1 MKKIFKLLK
10 KIHYMHY
17 VASAITL
24 GFVALAV
31 FVFPSGIIRI
41 WESLQDL
48 FWSICYYGNEL
59 MDLGLEV
66 EPTVNNFSVVPWT
79 PIWGLPATW
88 EEFVVIW
95 DKYWALFV
103 TSDNFFN
110 YLKAI
115 SIIAQLAAPILTLMI
130 VFILLLFMMF
140 QKYLSTHNNDY
151 NKDSPALRVFK
162 LVTKYTYIPIK
173 NWIGSFIAF
182 INENSIY
189 KKLWLLIWCY
199 NFNVITI
206 VIEFFAYYFYFV
218 ISFDILNLYRQVYK
232 LLCDI
237 SVVIAFVPLWVW
249 CVVGLWGFD
258 NFRKTI
264 AYQILYWHEAHNCG
278 FIKERS
284 ITSMAC
290 GTMGSNKTTMIT
302 DMALLQEKMFREKA
316 LELMIENDMK
326 FPQFPW
332 INLENFMKHA
342 IRKHIVYNLATIR
355 RTMQHLQFCFYTY
368 HTSDIGIQRV
378 IRKHLK
384 KRYGLEY
391 ENCIFGYDFERYG
404 LEYDDKLK
412 LVDIWSV
419 LSAYAQEY
427 FIYAIKC
434 SLIISNYSIRTDSII
449 DDVGNFPLRD
459 DDFYRRNSASIY
471 EVSRYSKI
479 IDYDAM
485 RLGKKFNPD
494 NPKKDSF
501 EFGVTVDTEKG
512 KERKNNLQLQELK
525 RKDEGVNQKNDGYN
539 DHLKIRRHS
548 GTIDY
553 FPFVKDLSDE
563 QRPES
568 LGADARDLYDIMH
581 IRSSSDTKL
590 ALPLFALEELMY
602 TFFYDKFVSLYLKY
616 RFVRGDN
623 TLLMY
628 LLKKL
633 IVKLQKYYKDTYNLF
648 GYKVLK
654 IQIERGTLDGEMDDK
669 IYYLDNKRI
678 YSDRFSTDAYS
689 DFFTT
694 KALRS
699 KVGIEDLDEYKSTK
713 ATVEELQM
721 QNSYFVADL
730 MNKQENDK

>member
-1 MKKIFKLLK
+1 MKKIFKIFK

-17 VASAITL
+17 VASAITF

-59 MDLGLEV
+59 MDLGFEV

-88 EEFVVIW
+88 EEFLVIW

-110 YLKAI
+110 YMKAI
-115 SIIAQLAAPILTLMI
+115 SIIAQLAAPLLTLMI

-162 LVTKYTYIPIK
+162 VIAKYTYIPIK

-189 KKLWLLIWCY
+189 KKFWILIWCY

-232 LLCDI
+232 LFCDI
-237 SVVIAFVPLWVW
+237 SVVIAFVPLWAW
-249 CVVGLWGFD
+249 CIVGLWGFD
-258 NFRKTI
+258 NFRKNI
-264 AYQILYWHEAHNCG
+264 AYQILYWHEAHNCA
-278 FIKERS
+278 FINDRP
-284 ITSMAC
+284 IVTMTC
-290 GTMGSNKTTMIT
+290 GTMGKNKTTMIT
-302 DMALLQEKMFREKA
+302 DMALLEEKMFREKA
-316 LELMIENDMK
+316 LELMIENDLK
-326 FPQFPW
+326 FPNFPW
-332 INLENFMKHA
+332 CNLENFMKLA

-368 HTSDIGIQRV
+368 HTADIGIQRV

-391 ENCIFGYDFERYG
+391 ENCIFGYDFGRYG

-427 FIYAIKC
+427 FIYVVRS
-434 SLIISNYSIRTDSII
+434 SLIISNYAIRTDSIV
-449 DDVGNFPLRD
+449 DDLGNLPFRD
-459 DDFYRRNSASIY
+459 NDFYQRNSSFIY
-471 EVSRYSKI
+471 EMSRYSNI
-479 IDYDAM
+479 IDHNSL
-485 RLGKKFNPD
+485 RLGKKVGD
-494 NPKKDSF
+494 NDIKKDAF
-501 EFGVTVDTEKG
+501 EFGVVVITEVG
-512 KERKNNLQLQELK
+512 KERKNNIQLLETK
-525 RKDEGVNQKNDGYN
+525 RKEDVANQKNDGFN
-539 DHLKIRRHS
+539 DWLKMIRHS
-548 GTIDY
+548 ATIDY
-553 FPFVKDLSDE
+553 HPFVKVFTDE

-568 LGADARDLYDIMH
+568 WGADARDLCEIIH
-581 IRSSSDTKL
+581 IRKSSETRL
-590 ALPLFALEELMY
+590 AMPFFALGELFY
-602 TFFYDKFVSLYLKY
+602 TFVFDKFVSIYNRY
-616 RFVRGDN
+616 RYIRADN
-623 TLLMY
+623 TLPMY
-628 LLKKL
+628 LFRK
-633 IVKLQKYYKDTYNLF
+633 VMGKLQGYYKGIYNLF
-648 GYKVLK
+648 GYKVLNT
-654 IQIERGTLDGEMDDK
+654 QVESGTQDGELDNSV
-669 IYYLDNKRI
+669 YYLDNKRI
-678 YSDRFSTDAYS
+678 YSDRFSTDAFS

-699 KVGIEDLDEYKSTK
+699 KVGIEDLDEYKSSK